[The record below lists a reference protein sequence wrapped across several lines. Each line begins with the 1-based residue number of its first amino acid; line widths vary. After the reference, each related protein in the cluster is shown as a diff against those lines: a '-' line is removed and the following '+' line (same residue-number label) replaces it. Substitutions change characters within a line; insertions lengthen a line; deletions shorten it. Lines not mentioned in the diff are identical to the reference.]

1 MRMRPRGKMDCRLFL
16 FFLFL
21 GTVPISSGW
30 AEGESILE
38 RGSHSVSRPVQEVVQ
53 GALQALKAVV
63 DLWRDQKF
71 DDLYELG
78 TVQSRGQFSKEQFI
92 ELMKNS
98 NKKLQCCWATMQD
111 PQGFFESPTQ
121 VAVQAKLGYEN
132 FQNTKYATP
141 DRDAESAQ
149 WVISSSFD
157 SQTFLM
163 VLQQE
168 RWRIDLTEILL
179 ASGYHQEGVGL
190 TGMDGQASGFAS
202 DKP

>member
-1 MRMRPRGKMDCRLFL
+1 MRMRHRCKMDYWLFL

-21 GTVPISSGW
+21 GTVPIPAVW

-38 RGSHSVSRPVQEVVQ
+38 RESHSVSRPRKEVVQ
-53 GALQALKAVV
+53 GALQALKAMV
-63 DLWRDQKF
+63 DLWREQKF
-71 DDLYELG
+71 DDLYEVG
-78 TVQSRGQFSKEQFI
+78 TVESQHQFSKEQFI

-98 NKKLQCCWATMQD
+98 NKKLQCCWATLQD
-111 PQGFFESPTQ
+111 LEGFFESPTQ
-121 VAVQAKLGYEN
+121 VTVRAKLGYEN
-132 FQNTKYATP
+132 FQNTKNDTP
-141 DRDAESAQ
+141 DRDTESYQ

-157 SQTFLM
+157 PRTFLM

-179 ASGYHQEGVGL
+179 ASGYLSEGLGF
-190 TGMDGQASGFAS
+190 TGMDSQASGSAS

>member
-1 MRMRPRGKMDCRLFL
+1 
-16 FFLFL
+16 
-21 GTVPISSGW
+21 
-30 AEGESILE
+30 
-38 RGSHSVSRPVQEVVQ
+38 
-53 GALQALKAVV
+53 V

-111 PQGFFESPTQ
+111 LQGFFESPTQ

-179 ASGYHQEGVGL
+179 ASGYHQEGLGL